1 MLWFTFSFY
10 WQRGQTSILSQLVHE
25 SLDSVDLYHIAF
37 WSSLFLSEKSLTY
50 IFALCFSLLNLFQ
63 TLPRMLEEFTTHN
76 INDTNELWYNDG
88 LIFFSVTQ
96 QCLNLKFLSIANYC
110 AFVFMELFYFI
121 YIVLSDVSISVR
133 VPRYHFWVVMVC
145 SVVRAITYMW
155 SWDGVFSF
163 VYL

>member
-1 MLWFTFSFY
+1 MLLWFTFY

-25 SLDSVDLYHIAF
+25 SLDSVDLYYIAF

-76 INDTNELWYNDG
+76 INDTNELWHNDG
-88 LIFFSVTQ
+88 LIFFCHPTVFK
-96 QCLNLKFLSIANYC
+96 LKVFKHCKLLC
-110 AFVFMELFYFI
+110 FCFHGAFFYFI
-121 YIVLSDVSISVR
+121 HIVLSDVSTSVR